1 MDSKKSS
8 KQTVGV
14 IGAGSF
20 GTVVA
25 NYLAENSDVLLYVR
39 RDEVFE
45 EIQKTGISSGQKLLD
60 RVRVSRDLSEVASQ
74 CQLIFPVVPSSNF
87 KDMMQQ
93 LSPHLHPYH
102 ILIHGTKGL
111 NIHLPEGK
119 KLDDPDFK
127 LLPEHIQ
134 TMSEVITD
142 ESVVVRVGC
151 MAGPNLAREMAD
163 RQPAATV
170 IASYYDE
177 VILSGQKLLRNDRFQ
192 VYGNRDIKGVE
203 LCGVLKNI
211 IAIASGALYGLGYGE
226 NAKALL
232 ISRGL
237 VEMIHIGKALGAETG
252 AFLGLAGVG
261 DLIATCNSTLSRNFT
276 VGFRLAKG
284 ETLSQIQSSME
295 ETAEG
300 INTVQIINKL
310 CASTDLRAPITENI
324 YRILFEDLS
333 VEQALDLL
341 MKYPLSVDINFPL
354 SRN

>member
-1 MDSKKSS
+1 MDSKNSS
-8 KQTVGV
+8 ERPIGV

-25 NYLAENSDVLLYVR
+25 NYLAENTAVILYVR
-39 RDEVFE
+39 RPEMLDQ
-45 EIQKTGISSGQKLLD
+45 IKKSGISSGQKLHPKVQL
-60 RVRVSRDLSEVASQ
+60 SGELSEIAAK
-74 CQLIFPVVPSSNF
+74 CYTIFPVVPSSNF
-87 KDMMQQ
+87 RSMMQQ

-111 NIHLPEGK
+111 DINLPEGK
-119 KLDDPDFK
+119 TLHDKDLKLY
-127 LLPEHIQ
+127 PEHIL
-134 TMSEVITD
+134 TMSEVIKE

-151 MAGPNLAREMAD
+151 MAGPNLAKEMAD

-177 VILSGQKLLRNDRFQ
+177 VILTGQKLLRNDRFQ

-211 IAIASGALYGLGYGE
+211 IAIASGALQGLGYGE
-226 NAKALL
+226 NAKSFL

-237 VEMIHIGKALGAETG
+237 VEMIHIGRALGSNVE

-276 VGFRLAKG
+276 VGYRLAKG
-284 ETLSQIQSSME
+284 EKLPAILETME

-310 CASTDLRAPITENI
+310 SESTGMRAPITENI
-324 YRILFEDLS
+324 YRVLYEDLS
-333 VEQALDLL
+333 VERALDLL
-341 MKYPLSVDINFPL
+341 MKYPLSVDINIPL
-354 SRN
+354 GR